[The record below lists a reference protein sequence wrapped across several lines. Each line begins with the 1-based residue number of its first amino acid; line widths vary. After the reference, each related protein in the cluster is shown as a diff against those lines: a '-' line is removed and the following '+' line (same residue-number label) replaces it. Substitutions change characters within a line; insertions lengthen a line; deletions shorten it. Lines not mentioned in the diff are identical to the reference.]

1 MTRYSANHRA
11 NTPSAATPRRRAR
24 AVAAPRPQ
32 QAAGGW
38 LFALAALAS
47 ALLAFA
53 VLSASA
59 AQARSAPDSFA
70 DLVETLLPTVVNI
83 QTRQTIDGGQAEQ
96 FEEFFK
102 EFFERRGEEGEPP
115 PQRRRGSSLGSGF
128 IIDSS
133 GYIVTNHHVIADA
146 DEVEVVLS
154 DGTSLEAT
162 IVGSDKD
169 TDLALLKVEADRDL
183 PATDWGDSERT
194 RIGDWVVAIG
204 NPFGLGGTVTAGI
217 VSARQ
222 RDINAGRYDNFI
234 QTDAA
239 INKGNSGGP
248 MFNLDGQ
255 VIGVNTAIF
264 SPSGG
269 SVGIGFATPSSMAR
283 NIIAQL
289 RSTGEV
295 RRGWLGVRIQNV
307 TDELAEGLRLD
318 RPRGAL
324 VAAVTEGGPAADA
337 GIEQGDVILE
347 FNGREVPEMRR
358 LPAMVAE
365 TSVGSTVDV
374 TIWRRQDDAPGE
386 KTLRVTVGELEAEQV
401 AATAPTETPPET
413 KPKDMESLGLA
424 LGQITP
430 ELRSRFS
437 LDDDSKG
444 VVITEV
450 KEGSASEEKGL
461 KAGDV
466 IVEVDQEEVT
476 TPAEVVEKVEKAK
489 SEGYRVVTLLVFR
502 QGDFQWIA
510 VRIDQ
515 S

>member
-1 MTRYSANHRA
+1 VVAQRDSAVRW
-11 NTPSAATPRRRAR
+11 TLGAA
-24 AVAAPRPQ
+24 AV
-32 QAAGGW
+32 
-38 LFALAALAS
+38 FA
-47 ALLAFA
+47 ALLALA
-53 VLSASA
+53 WSSA

-70 DLVETLLPTVVNI
+70 DMVEKLLPAVVNI
-83 QTRQTIDGGQAEQ
+83 QTSQTIEGGQADQ

-115 PQRRRGSSLGSGF
+115 PQQRRRGSSLGSGF
-128 IIDSS
+128 IIDPS
-133 GYIVTNHHVIADA
+133 GYIVTNHHVIAEA

-154 DGTSLEAT
+154 DGTSLDAV
-162 IVGSDKD
+162 IVGSDRD
-169 TDLALLKVEADRDL
+169 TDLALLKVEASGPL
-183 PATDWGDSERT
+183 PSTTWGDSDAA

-248 MFNLDGQ
+248 MFNIDGQ

-269 SVGIGFATPSSMAR
+269 SVGIGFATPSSMAK

-289 RSTGEV
+289 RDTGEV

-318 RPRGAL
+318 RARGAL
-324 VAAVTEGGPAADA
+324 VAAVTEGGPAEAA
-337 GIEQGDVILE
+337 GIRQGDVILE

-358 LPAMVAE
+358 LPGMVAE
-365 TSVGSTVDV
+365 TSVGSSVDV
-374 TIWRRQDDAPGE
+374 TIWRRDGE
-386 KTLRVTVGELEAEQV
+386 KMVERAVKVVIGQLEAEQV
-401 AATAPTETPPET
+401 ATAPAAAPPPEAT
-413 KPKDMESLGLA
+413 TRDMESMGLA

-430 ELRSRFS
+430 ELRQRFA
-437 LDDDSKG
+437 LDEATKG
-444 VVITEV
+444 VVITAV
-450 KEGSASEEKGL
+450 KEGSSGADKGL
-461 KAGDV
+461 QVGDV
-466 IVEVDQEEVT
+466 IVEVDQVEVT
-476 TPAEVVEKVEKAK
+476 SPAEVVEKVEKAK
-489 SEGYRVVTLLVFR
+489 TEGYRVVTLLVFR
-502 QGDFQWIA
+502 QGDFQWVA

>member
-1 MTRYSANHRA
+1 MQR
-11 NTPSAATPRRRAR
+11 PPIQRRGVTAR
-24 AVAAPRPQ
+24 AVTRPAPASR
-32 QAAGGW
+32 W
-38 LFALAALAS
+38 LPLQGLLGAAALFT
-47 ALLAFA
+47 ALLILAWSSA
-53 VLSASA
+53 V
-59 AQARSAPDSFA
+59 QARSAPDTFA
-70 DLVETLLPTVVNI
+70 DLAERLLPTVVNI
-83 QTRQTIDGGQAEQ
+83 QTSQTIEGGQAEQ

-102 EFFERRGEEGEPP
+102 EFFERRGEGGEPP
-115 PQRRRGSSLGSGF
+115 PQQQRRGSSLGSGF
-128 IIDSS
+128 IIEPS
-133 GYIVTNHHVIADA
+133 GFIVTNHHVIADA

-169 TDLALLKVEADRDL
+169 TDLALLKVETDRPL
-183 PATDWGDSERT
+183 PSTTWGDSDKT

-248 MFNLDGQ
+248 MFNMDGQ
-255 VIGVNTAIF
+255 VIGINTAIF

-289 RSTGEV
+289 RDTGEV

-324 VAAVTEGGPAADA
+324 VAAVTEGGPAESA

-374 TIWRRQDDAPGE
+374 TIWRKNAE
-386 KTLRVTVGELEAEQV
+386 KQLRVTIGELEAEQV
-401 AATAPTETPPET
+401 ATAPATQTPPET
-413 KPKDMESLGLA
+413 KPKEMESLGLA
-424 LGQITP
+424 LGEITP

-437 LDDDSKG
+437 LDEATKG

-450 KEGSASEEKGL
+450 KEGSSGAEKGL

-466 IVEVDQEEVT
+466 IVEVDQEEVA
-476 TPAEVVEKVEKAK
+476 TPADVVEKVERAK

-502 QGDFQWIA
+502 QGDFQWVA

>member
-1 MTRYSANHRA
+1 MTRISGMQRRGPVAL
-11 NTPSAATPRRRAR
+11 AAAQPI
-24 AVAAPRPQ
+24 P
-32 QAAGGW
+32 AGRLW
-38 LFALAALAS
+38 LALAALVT
-47 ALLAFA
+47 ALLALA
-53 VLSASA
+53 WASA
-59 AQARSAPDSFA
+59 AQARSAPETFA
-70 DLVETLLPTVVNI
+70 DMVEKLLPTVVNI
-83 QTRQTIDGGQAEQ
+83 QTRQTIEGGQAEQ

-102 EFFERRGEEGEPP
+102 EFFERRGEGGEGGEPP
-115 PQRRRGSSLGSGF
+115 PPQQQRRGSSLGSGF
-128 IIDSS
+128 IIDPS
-133 GYIVTNHHVIADA
+133 GYIVTNHHVIAEA

-154 DGTSLEAT
+154 DGTSLDAV

-169 TDLALLKVEADRDL
+169 TDLALLKVEAHRPL
-183 PATDWGDSERT
+183 PATTWGDSDAT

-222 RDINAGRYDNFI
+222 RDINAGRYDNFL

-248 MFNLDGQ
+248 MFNLDGE

-269 SVGIGFATPSSMAR
+269 SVGIGFATPSSMAK

-289 RSTGEV
+289 RDTGEV

-318 RPRGAL
+318 RARGAL
-324 VAAVTEGGPAADA
+324 VAAVTQGGPAEEA
-337 GIEQGDVILE
+337 GIAQGDVILE
-347 FNGREVPEMRR
+347 FNGREVTEMRR
-358 LPAMVAE
+358 LPAIVAE
-365 TSVGSTVDV
+365 TAVGSTVDV
-374 TIWRRQDDAPGE
+374 TVWRRDGE
-386 KTLRVTVGELEAEQV
+386 RKVRVTVGELDAEQV
-401 AATAPTETPPET
+401 AAVSPSETPPEAQ
-413 KPKDMESLGLA
+413 PSDMEALGLA
-424 LGQITP
+424 LGTITP
-430 ELRSRFS
+430 ELRARFS
-437 LDDDSKG
+437 LDEGAKG

-450 KEGSASEEKGL
+450 KEGSASAEKGL
-461 KAGDV
+461 LAGDV
-466 IVEVDQEEVT
+466 IVEVDQEEVS
-476 TPAEVVEKVEKAK
+476 TPADVAAKVERAK

-502 QGDFQWIA
+502 QGDFQWVA

>member
-1 MTRYSANHRA
+1 MQ
-11 NTPSAATPRRRAR
+11 RRGS
-24 AVAAPRPQ
+24 VA
-32 QAAGGW
+32 QAAARPLPAGRRW
-38 LFALAALAS
+38 LGLGLPGLAALLTV
-47 ALLAFA
+47 LLALA
-53 VLSASA
+53 LQALAGAST
-59 AQARSAPDSFA
+59 AQARSAPESFA
-70 DLVETLLPTVVNI
+70 DLVESLLPAVVNI
-83 QTRQTIDGGQAEQ
+83 QTQQTIEGGQAEQ

-102 EFFERRGEEGEPP
+102 EFFERRGEGGEPP
-115 PQRRRGSSLGSGF
+115 PQPRRGSSLGSGF
-128 IIDSS
+128 IIDPS

-146 DEVEVVLS
+146 DEVEVVLA
-154 DGTSLEAT
+154 DGTSLDAT
-162 IVGSDKD
+162 IVGSDQD
-169 TDLALLKVEADRDL
+169 TDLALLKVEAKKPL
-183 PATDWGDSERT
+183 PSTTWGDSDAT

-217 VSARQ
+217 VSARS
-222 RDINAGRYDNFI
+222 RDINAGRYDNFL

-248 MFNLDGQ
+248 MFNLAGQ

-269 SVGIGFATPSSMAR
+269 SVGIGFATPSSMAK

-289 RSTGEV
+289 RDSGEV

-307 TDELAEGLRLD
+307 TDELAEGLRLE
-318 RPRGAL
+318 RARGAL
-324 VAAVTEGGPAADA
+324 VAAVTDGGPAQDA

-347 FNGREVPEMRR
+347 FNGREVSEMRR

-365 TSVGSTVDV
+365 TPVGSTVDV
-374 TIWRRQDDAPGE
+374 TIWRRDGE
-386 KTLRVTVGELEAEQV
+386 KKVRVTVGELEDEQV
-401 AATAPTETPPET
+401 AAAAPTATPPDT
-413 KPKDMESLGLA
+413 KSGDMESLGLA
-424 LGQITP
+424 LGIITP
-430 ELRSRFS
+430 ELRSRFA
-437 LDDDSKG
+437 LDEATKG

-450 KEGSASEEKGL
+450 KEGSASAEKGL

-466 IVEVDQEEVT
+466 IVEVDQEEVS
-476 TPAEVVEKVEKAK
+476 TPADVVEKVDKAK
-489 SEGYRVVTLLVFR
+489 AEGYRVVTLLVFR

>member
-1 MTRYSANHRA
+1 M
-11 NTPSAATPRRRAR
+11 RRHN
-24 AVAAPRPQ
+24 P
-32 QAAGGW
+32 QAAVRTAPAPAARW
-38 LFALAALAS
+38 LLGVAVLMT
-47 ALLAFA
+47 ALLALA
-53 VLSASA
+53 LQALLGASA
-59 AQARSAPDSFA
+59 AQARSAPDTFA
-70 DLVETLLPTVVNI
+70 DMVEKLLPTVVNI
-83 QTRQTIDGGQAEQ
+83 QTRQTIEGGQAEQ

-102 EFFERRGEEGEPP
+102 EFFERRGEGGEPP
-115 PQRRRGSSLGSGF
+115 PPQQQRRGSSLGSGF

-154 DGTSLEAT
+154 DGTSLKAT

-183 PATDWGDSERT
+183 PATTWGDSDVT

-248 MFNLDGQ
+248 MFNMQGQ
-255 VIGVNTAIF
+255 VVGINTAIF

-269 SVGIGFATPSSMAR
+269 SVGIGFATPSSMAK

-289 RSTGEV
+289 RDSGEV

-307 TDELAEGLRLD
+307 TDELAEGLRLE
-318 RPRGAL
+318 RARGAL

-365 TSVGSTVDV
+365 TAVGTTVDV
-374 TIWRRQDDAPGE
+374 TIWRRQGE
-386 KTLRVTVGELEAEQV
+386 RAGEEKLRVRVGELEAEQV
-401 AATAPTETPPET
+401 AAAPATDTPPET
-413 KPKDMESLGLA
+413 RPRDMESLGLA

-430 ELRSRFS
+430 ELRTRFA
-437 LDDDSKG
+437 LEDDAKG

-450 KEGSASEEKGL
+450 KEGSASAEKGL

-466 IVEVDQEEVT
+466 IVEVDQEEVS

-489 SEGYRVVTLLVFR
+489 SEGFRVVTLLVFR
-502 QGDFQWIA
+502 QGDFQWVA